1 MLAFN
6 ARFIAPQLRQQ
17 PSRNFY
23 AMKTTETMT
32 TEVIESDWYTFRELQ
47 LELARHRGKGVPV
60 RTLQWWT
67 QQLCIST
74 NAYGFYELQDLRLL
88 VRLVYWLK
96 RNRSLTRFKT
106 LLLQE
111 LETHAP

>member
-1 MLAFN
+1 MPASN
-6 ARFIAPQLRQQ
+6 ASFIAPQLRQQ
-17 PSRNFY
+17 PFRNFY
-23 AMKTTETMT
+23 AMKTTQTMT
-32 TEVIESDWYTFRELQ
+32 AEVIESNWYTFRELQ
-47 LELARHRGKGVPV
+47 LELARHRGKEVPD

-74 NAYGFYELQDLRLL
+74 NAYSFYEPQDLRLL

-96 RNRSLTRFKT
+96 RNRSLAKFKT
-106 LLLQE
+106 LLIQE